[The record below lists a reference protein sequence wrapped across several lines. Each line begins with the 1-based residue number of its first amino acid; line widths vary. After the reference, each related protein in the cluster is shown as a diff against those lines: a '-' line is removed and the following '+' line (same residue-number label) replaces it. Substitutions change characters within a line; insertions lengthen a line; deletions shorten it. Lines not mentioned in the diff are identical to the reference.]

1 MIRKS
6 GAGNQGCSKSAS
18 SQISTSSTQ
27 VLFKIP
33 RTDLVH
39 FTFPQTIQQV
49 MADIIPHK
57 QAQAKQLR
65 AEHGDKVLG
74 NVTVEQIFG
83 QSLLCSRR
91 IAPQGLN
98 EAF

>member
-1 MIRKS
+1 
-6 GAGNQGCSKSAS
+6 
-18 SQISTSSTQ
+18 
-27 VLFKIP
+27 
-33 RTDLVH
+33 
-39 FTFPQTIQQV
+39 

-83 QSLLCSRR
+83 KSSSVWSYCIGR
-91 IAPQGLN
+91 G
-98 EAF
+98 